1 MTTLSRQL
9 AEYGLGLKI
18 KDLPPEVIKQV
29 KTLALDTIGC
39 AFGGYPSPASTIVL
53 KTLPELGGPPE
64 STVIGNAGKTSCLNA
79 CMANGVMVRFLDYND
94 VYAAPGP
101 ILSGGHPSEVMP
113 SIFAVG
119 ERQHSTGEQVIEA
132 IVAAYELSARFINAC
147 TVKLSLELKGWNNDL
162 RAGMIM
168 PPAIGK
174 LLGLNAEQIE
184 NAIGTTSSL
193 NMVLGIL
200 DASKEEYTMTKNLRF
215 PLTARDAVLACLLA
229 QKGFTG
235 PKRVIEGSKGF
246 IESVV
251 QGDFDLDKFTDFK
264 GFYIMETGIKP
275 FTADATTHG
284 HLTATLEL
292 VKEHDIKPQD
302 VAQIRIWAT
311 PRDAE
316 HTGQPAKR
324 YPTNKE
330 TADHS
335 SYYLTARAIIDREIG
350 PRQFTD
356 EKYADPL
363 ARELNDKVISFE
375 GLDELAEY
383 FSAGISEIITKQ
395 GQTYKKE
402 VLYPKG
408 HYRNPMT
415 DQEVE
420 DKFRSMA
427 SVYMGES
434 QMKEIIDTIN
444 NMDKLKDISDL
455 TKLFQFKG

>member
-1 MTTLSRQL
+1 MTTLSRKL
-9 AEYGLGLKI
+9 AEYGLGLSFKE
-18 KDLPPEVIKQV
+18 LPPEVIKQV
-29 KTLALDTIGC
+29 KLLALDTVGC
-39 AFGGYPSPASTIVL
+39 AIGGYSSPASTIVL
-53 KTLPELGGPPE
+53 STLPELGGPPE
-64 STVIGNAGKTSCLNA
+64 STVIGNGLKTSCLNA
-79 CMANGVMVRFLDYND
+79 SLANGVMVRFLDYND

-147 TVKLSLELKGWNNDL
+147 TVRTSLELMGWNNDL
-162 RAGMIM
+162 RAGMVIPVAM
-168 PPAIGK
+168 GR

-184 NAIGTTSSL
+184 NAIGTTCSL

-215 PLTARDAVLACLLA
+215 PLTARDAILAALLA

-235 PKRVIEGSKGF
+235 PRRVIEGSCGF

-251 QGDFDLDKFTDFK
+251 HGDFDLDKFTDFK
-264 GFYIMETGIKP
+264 GFNIMQTGIKP

-284 HLTATLEL
+284 HLTATLQL
-292 VKEHDIKPQD
+292 VKEHDIKPED
-302 VAQIRIWAT
+302 VAQIRICAT

-335 SYYLTARAIIDREIG
+335 SYYLTSIAIIDREVG
-350 PRQFTD
+350 PNQFTA
-356 EKYADPL
+356 EKYANPM
-363 ARELNDKVISFE
+363 ARELNDKIVSFE
-375 GLDELAEY
+375 GLTELAEY
-383 FSAGISEIITKQ
+383 FSAGGSEITTKQ
-395 GQTYKKE
+395 GETFKQE
-402 VLYPKG
+402 VLYPRG

-420 DKFRSMA
+420 NKFRAMA
-427 SVYMGES
+427 SIYMGEA
-434 QMKEIIDTIN
+434 QMKEIIDTIDK
-444 NMDKLKDISDL
+444 MDKLKDISDL
-455 TKLFQFKG
+455 MKLLKFKG